1 MEREFGGGS
10 DYGRDLERDMG
21 DAPPEAIRDSAP
33 DILGPIDESS
43 PVSGHSIAQRVP
55 GAAAMARA
63 PENDFRAAAALIV
76 PALRPVGTHGQPVG
90 ELGRGSPDPSS
101 QAHTRPLLDEGP
113 CGLPVVYTMA
123 AEGFDVLVNGDHLAS
138 WGVGVGEVQDAAI
151 ANLAAWSAQAPWTDE
166 VSGIRRLVSSDTGEG
181 NDAVRILLPEVR
193 DHLARELGGD
203 GRVLIGLPERHLLLA
218 GTLREGD
225 EEFAE
230 LFSEFIIEHS
240 GGADEP
246 IDRRVFE
253 LVNGQLVEFAGK

>member
-1 MEREFGGGS
+1 MERDFGGGS
-10 DYGRDLERDMG
+10 DYGRDIERDMG
-21 DAPPEAIRDSAP
+21 DAPPEAIRDRAP
-33 DILGPIDESS
+33 DVLAPIDDRA
-43 PVSGHSIAQRVP
+43 PVSGHSIPQRVP
-55 GAAAMARA
+55 AAALSRA
-63 PENDFRAAAALIV
+63 PENDFGTAAALIV
-76 PALRPVGTHGQPVG
+76 PALRPVGTPGQPVS
-90 ELGRGSPDPSS
+90 ELGQGTPDPSS

-138 WGVGVGEVQDAAI
+138 WGVGVAEVQDAAI

-181 NDAVRILLPEVR
+181 NDAARILLPEVR
-193 DHLARELGGD
+193 DHLAGELGGD

-218 GTLREGD
+218 GALREGD

-230 LFSEFIIEHS
+230 LFSEFVVEHS

-253 LVNGQLVEFAGK
+253 LVNGQLVEFAAT

>member
-1 MEREFGGGS
+1 MERDFGGGS
-10 DYGRDLERDMG
+10 DYGRDIERDMG

-33 DILGPIDESS
+33 DYLAPIDEGA
-43 PVSGHSIAQRVP
+43 PVSGHSIPKR
-55 GAAAMARA
+55 AAPASMSMA
-63 PENDFRAAAALIV
+63 PENDFGVASALIV
-76 PALRPVGTHGQPVG
+76 PALRPVGTQGQPVG
-90 ELGRGSPDPSS
+90 ELGQGSPDPSS

-113 CGLPVVYTMA
+113 CGIPVVYTMA

-138 WGVGVGEVQDAAI
+138 WGVGVAEVQDAAI
-151 ANLAAWSAQAPWTDE
+151 ANLAAWSARAAWTDE
-166 VSGIRRLVSSDTGEG
+166 VSGDRRLVSSDTGEG

-193 DHLARELGGD
+193 EHLARELGGA

-218 GTLREGD
+218 GALHPGD

-230 LFSEFIIEHS
+230 LFSEFVIEHS

-253 LVNGQLVEFAGK
+253 LVNGQLVEFAGR

>member
-1 MEREFGGGS
+1 MERDFGGGS
-10 DYGRDLERDMG
+10 DYGRDIERDMG
-21 DAPPEAIRDSAP
+21 DAPPEAIRDRAP
-33 DILGPIDESS
+33 DVLAPIDDRA
-43 PVSGHSIAQRVP
+43 PVSGHSIPQRVP
-55 GAAAMARA
+55 AAALSRA
-63 PENDFRAAAALIV
+63 PENDFGTAAALIV
-76 PALRPVGTHGQPVG
+76 PALRPVGTQGQPVS
-90 ELGRGSPDPSS
+90 ELGQGTPDPSS

-138 WGVGVGEVQDAAI
+138 WGVGVAEVQDAAI

-181 NDAVRILLPEVR
+181 NDAARILLPEVR
-193 DHLARELGGD
+193 DHLAGELGGD

-218 GTLREGD
+218 GALREGD

-230 LFSEFIIEHS
+230 LFSEFVVEHS

-253 LVNGQLVEFAGK
+253 LVNGQLVEFAGT

>member
-1 MEREFGGGS
+1 
-10 DYGRDLERDMG
+10 
-21 DAPPEAIRDSAP
+21 
-33 DILGPIDESS
+33 
-43 PVSGHSIAQRVP
+43 
-55 GAAAMARA
+55 
-63 PENDFRAAAALIV
+63 
-76 PALRPVGTHGQPVG
+76 
-90 ELGRGSPDPSS
+90 
-101 QAHTRPLLDEGP
+101 
-113 CGLPVVYTMA
+113 MA

>member
-1 MEREFGGGS
+1 MEREFGGGGS
-10 DYGRDLERDMG
+10 DYGRDIERDMG

-33 DILGPIDESS
+33 DILSPIDERS
-43 PVSGHSIAQRVP
+43 PVSGHSSPQRVP
-55 GAAAMARA
+55 GAAALSRA
-63 PENDFRAAAALIV
+63 PENDFAAAAALIV

-138 WGVGVGEVQDAAI
+138 WGVGVAEVQDAAI

-166 VSGIRRLVSSDTGEG
+166 VSGNRRLVSSDTGDG
-181 NDAVRILLPEVR
+181 NDAARILLPEVR
-193 DHLARELGGD
+193 DHLAGELGGD
-203 GRVLIGLPERHLLLA
+203 GRVLIGLPARHAPLA
-218 GTLREGD
+218 GALREGD

-230 LFSEFIIEHS
+230 LF
-240 GGADEP
+240 
-246 IDRRVFE
+246 
-253 LVNGQLVEFAGK
+253 

>member
-1 MEREFGGGS
+1 MERDFGGGS
-10 DYGRDLERDMG
+10 DYGRDIERDMG
-21 DAPPEAIRDSAP
+21 DAPPEAIRDKAP
-33 DILGPIDESS
+33 DVLAPIDDRA
-43 PVSGHSIAQRVP
+43 PVSGHSIPQRVP
-55 GAAAMARA
+55 SAALSRA
-63 PENDFRAAAALIV
+63 PENDFGTAAALIV
-76 PALRPVGTHGQPVG
+76 PALRPVGTQGQPVS
-90 ELGRGSPDPSS
+90 ELGRGTPDPSS

-138 WGVGVGEVQDAAI
+138 WGVGVAEVQDAAI

-166 VSGIRRLVSSDTGEG
+166 VSGVRRLVSSDTGEG
-181 NDAVRILLPEVR
+181 NDAARILLPEVR
-193 DHLARELGGD
+193 DHLAGELGGD

-218 GTLREGD
+218 GALREGD

-230 LFSEFIIEHS
+230 LFSEFVVEHS

-253 LVNGQLVEFAGK
+253 LVNGQLVEFAGT